1 MRTFS
6 PSKRPTSN
14 ELWRSAGFPASRGP
28 ELILRLRQGLP
39 VSVIETIHSWA
50 GFPKADILRITGINA
65 KTLSRRKA
73 SSGVLSPD
81 ESEKI
86 ARLIRVADAA
96 VALFEGDRE
105 KAVNWMRKPVRGL
118 ANETP
123 ESLLNTESG
132 AVEVLDLIGRLEHG
146 VFS

>member
-1 MRTFS
+1 MRIFS
-6 PSKRPTSN
+6 PSKRPVSH
-14 ELWRSAGFPASRGP
+14 ELWRSVGFPASRGP

-65 KTLSRRKA
+65 KTFSRRKA
-73 SSGVLSPD
+73 GTGILSPD

-96 VALFEGDRE
+96 VDLFEGDRE
-105 KAVNWMRKPVRGL
+105 KAVSWMRKPVRGL
-118 ANETP
+118 GDETP
-123 ESLLNTESG
+123 ENLLNTESG